1 MHFLFS
7 LLYLKVQP
15 LEKVKRDFIFLARV
29 FYNLALQMGTGKAEV
44 QKPILVYLRQKN
56 RTFKCFLFRVIKY
69 ILLFFLLHLL
79 VELEEV
85 VCTG

>member
-15 LEKVKRDFIFLARV
+15 SEKVKRDFIFLARV

-44 QKPILVYLRQKN
+44 QKPILVYLRQRN